1 MLRRREFLAGA
12 GVVVAEVATTSLA
25 LASKFKV
32 DPIVHLAATP
42 ESSSRKIPMRGV
54 MVDAGRVPE
63 TMAYYKRVI
72 EFCSDWGLNTLH
84 FRLTDDQGSAMH
96 FTSVPDLVNH
106 ANAFTAEELKSLV
119 EFGRSHG
126 VELIPEVES
135 FGHTGYITRSPAY
148 EHLLDRD
155 ATGGDAEFTGIIP
168 VNPETLALFGKLYRE
183 VAAIFPSAYL
193 HGGCDEVNWGGSLL
207 SRKALQA
214 KGRARVWAEYL
225 NSLNEISTGLGK
237 ELIVWGDFI
246 LHKEPAILGQL
257 SKKIIIMDWNYSDN
271 SSAKFL
277 EAFQKVSV
285 NGSRGIGAPALTCYQ
300 WGARVGTEQLRNIDA
315 CADAYLNANDP
326 NSLGVVLTNWIPSR
340 YIQSSIWDGFAY
352 AAIAFNEGTAT
363 AQTSGFRRF
372 VQKHYRAD
380 WSVMWDEVFQMIY
393 DQAPY
398 TKDRE
403 TSSWMGLLL
412 PVPWSND
419 EQLAALLKDLSPRPN
434 PFTRIRSLLVQLE
447 PLVVSHFADFQ
458 AFELCVEYLEKM
470 FWREAV
476 VIEQAKKTPLQR
488 EATDLLIQSIA
499 ERDREIEEALTR
511 DWDGGRFPDAAAKR
525 EPVVDLEPKDQMLYQ
540 WGLATAYS
548 ASLAGRPSRFYEIM
562 EAGKTV

>member
-1 MLRRREFLAGA
+1 MLHRREFLAGA

-25 LASKFKV
+25 LASKFKINPSV
-32 DPIVHLAATP
+32 SLAATA
-42 ESSSRKIPMRGV
+42 ESSSRKIRMRGL

-119 EFGRSHG
+119 EYGRSHG

-148 EHLLDRD
+148 AHLLDRD

-168 VNPETLALFGKLYRE
+168 VNPETLTLFGKLYGE
-183 VAAIFPSAYL
+183 VAATFPSAYL

-214 KGRARVWAEYL
+214 KGRARVWAEYI

-246 LHKEPAILGQL
+246 LHKEPAILAQL
-257 SKKIIIMDWNYSDN
+257 NKKIIIMDWNYSDN

-277 EAFQKVSV
+277 EAFQKVSA
-285 NGSRGIGAPALTCYQ
+285 NGSRGIGAPALSCYK

-315 CADAYLNANDP
+315 CADAYFGANDP
-326 NSLGVVLTNWIPSR
+326 NSLGVVVTNWIPSR

-352 AAIAFNEGTAT
+352 AAVAFNEGTAT

-372 VQKHYRAD
+372 VEKHYRAD
-380 WSVMWDEVFQMIY
+380 WNVVWDEVFQTIY

-398 TKDRE
+398 SKDRE
-403 TSSWMGLLL
+403 TSTWMGLVL
-412 PVPWSND
+412 PVPWSDD
-419 EQLAALLKDLSPRPN
+419 EQLAALLKDTSPRPN
-434 PFTRIRSLLVQLE
+434 PFTRMRSLLVQLE
-447 PLVVSHFADFQ
+447 PLVVSNYSDFQ

-476 VIEQAKKTPLQR
+476 VIEQARKKPLQR

-499 ERDREIEEALTR
+499 ERDREIAEALTR
-511 DWDGGRFPDAAAKR
+511 DWDRGRFPDAAAKR
-525 EPVVDLEPKDQMLYQ
+525 EAVVDLEPKDQLLYQ
-540 WGLATAYS
+540 WGRATAYS
-548 ASLAGRPSRFYEIM
+548 ASLVSRPSRFYQLI
-562 EAGKTV
+562 EAAKPV